1 MSLLLQLNTSS
12 SLEKQRATG
21 VFQGRL
27 IKVIRELDQVG
38 SGFYFLLKFNREQP
52 IQANGFISAI
62 VLYTSL
68 SRDLTKMSKWRY
80 YLVNKQL
87 SVVLILIF
95 AEVWLGGCAAHSQ
108 LKSKSF
114 VPKQAIRPKSVDVE
128 RVAGIE
134 AAPIP
139 EKLPCHRQYQDEI
152 IALKQALAEKDELIR
167 NLSVRELDQ
176 TQVLQETASE
186 IGRAKNK
193 LHRLATQPEAASKIA
208 EVEVAMTVFK
218 QTELRGSADT
228 VFQFLARGL
237 LNAAM
242 AAYEQKDYS
251 GAMNY
256 AAQSSELI
264 DVVTNPARKKLESQD
279 VVSSFRIPILLL
291 VTRTGNLQV
300 DPDSNST
307 VISLLKKNT
316 PLTASAYY
324 GNWFRVQTA
333 DNLSGWIQ
341 NQTVDIQINDPSFG
355 K

>member
-1 MSLLLQLNTSS
+1 
-12 SLEKQRATG
+12 
-21 VFQGRL
+21 
-27 IKVIRELDQVG
+27 
-38 SGFYFLLKFNREQP
+38 
-52 IQANGFISAI
+52 
-62 VLYTSL
+62 
-68 SRDLTKMSKWRY
+68 
-80 YLVNKQL
+80 
-87 SVVLILIF
+87 
-95 AEVWLGGCAAHSQ
+95 
-108 LKSKSF
+108 
-114 VPKQAIRPKSVDVE
+114 
-128 RVAGIE
+128 
-134 AAPIP
+134 
-139 EKLPCHRQYQDEI
+139 
-152 IALKQALAEKDELIR
+152 
-167 NLSVRELDQ
+167 
-176 TQVLQETASE
+176 
-186 IGRAKNK
+186 
-193 LHRLATQPEAASKIA
+193 IA

-316 PLTASAYY
+316 PLTAS
-324 GNWFRVQTA
+324 
-333 DNLSGWIQ
+333 
-341 NQTVDIQINDPSFG
+341 
-355 K
+355 